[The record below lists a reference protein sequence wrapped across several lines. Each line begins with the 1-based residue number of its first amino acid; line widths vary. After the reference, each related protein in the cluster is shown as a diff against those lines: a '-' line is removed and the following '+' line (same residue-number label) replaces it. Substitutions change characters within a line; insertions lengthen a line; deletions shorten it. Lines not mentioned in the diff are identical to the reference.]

1 MTQKRIYSVAKL
13 NAYIKNMF
21 TQDILLS
28 DICVS
33 GELSNVK
40 YHSSGHIYFT
50 LKENDSAIKCVMF
63 ASSAKTVS
71 FRLANG
77 QAVVV
82 SGRVAVYERDGTY
95 QIYVQ
100 SIREE
105 GLGALYERFL
115 AMKQSMEEMGMFDA
129 CYKQPIPHFIKR
141 LGVVTAPTGAV
152 IQDIITVS
160 KRRNPYIEIV
170 LYPAIVQG
178 EEAPESIV
186 NGIRAL
192 EQLGVDTMIVGRGGG
207 SIEDLWAFN
216 DERVVQAIFECRTP
230 VISAVGHGTDSTIAD
245 FVADRYAAT
254 PSEAA
259 ELAVDDVRSLL
270 QQLFLQ
276 KKRFN
281 KGMQQKIVQ
290 HKLRSETLRMQLE
303 KTSPV
308 TKLNEQK
315 MNQLRMEELLQNSM
329 DRKLMLTRHR
339 FTLLLERF
347 KAASPLMKLGGG
359 YGYITKEDRPV
370 KSATDVLT
378 GDDILIR
385 VSDGSIVAKVT
396 KVNQE

>member
-141 LGVVTAPTGAV
+141 L
-152 IQDIITVS
+152 
-160 KRRNPYIEIV
+160 
-170 LYPAIVQG
+170 
-178 EEAPESIV
+178 
-186 NGIRAL
+186 
-192 EQLGVDTMIVGRGGG
+192 
-207 SIEDLWAFN
+207 
-216 DERVVQAIFECRTP
+216 
-230 VISAVGHGTDSTIAD
+230 
-245 FVADRYAAT
+245 
-254 PSEAA
+254 
-259 ELAVDDVRSLL
+259 
-270 QQLFLQ
+270 
-276 KKRFN
+276 
-281 KGMQQKIVQ
+281 
-290 HKLRSETLRMQLE
+290 
-303 KTSPV
+303 
-308 TKLNEQK
+308 
-315 MNQLRMEELLQNSM
+315 
-329 DRKLMLTRHR
+329 
-339 FTLLLERF
+339 
-347 KAASPLMKLGGG
+347 
-359 YGYITKEDRPV
+359 
-370 KSATDVLT
+370 
-378 GDDILIR
+378 
-385 VSDGSIVAKVT
+385 
-396 KVNQE
+396 